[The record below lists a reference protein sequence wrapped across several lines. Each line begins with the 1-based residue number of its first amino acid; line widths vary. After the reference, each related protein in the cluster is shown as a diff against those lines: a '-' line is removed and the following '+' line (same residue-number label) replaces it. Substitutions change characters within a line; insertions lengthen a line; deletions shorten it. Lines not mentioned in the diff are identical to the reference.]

1 MKKKTLHV
9 DLDAFFASVEQLD
22 NPKLKGKAVIVGGT
36 SERGVVATCSYEAR
50 RYGIHSAMSS
60 YKAHKL
66 CPNGIFVRGHMDRYK
81 EISSQVF
88 EILHEVTDNIQQM
101 SIDEA
106 YLDITDLDEKPYDIA
121 LWIKEEVKKRIGI
134 TISVGISYNKFL
146 AKLASDWNKPDGIFK
161 ISEEDIPDLLVPL
174 PVLKVH
180 GLGKKTAAKLNNIG
194 IFTIGDILQY
204 DMKSLSYIFG
214 QSRAEEIY
222 NRIRG
227 IDYRSIKVTSIRKS
241 YGRETTF
248 SEDTRDREY
257 IRSVLDKYLVKITD
271 RLNKSSKLAKTVTVK
286 IKYEDFDQI
295 TRSHSLTSYT
305 SSFTLFK
312 EAMDLILDEVEL
324 KKKVRLVGV
333 SLSNVS
339 DSEHYQMS
347 IFDNSYNNDN
357 NKY

>member
-1 MKKKTLHV
+1 MKKKILHV

-22 NPKLKGKAVIVGGT
+22 NPKLKGKPVIVGGT
-36 SERGVVATCSYEAR
+36 SKRGVVATCSYEAR
-50 RYGIHSAMSS
+50 KYGVHSAMSS
-60 YKAHKL
+60 VMAHKL
-66 CPNGIFVRGHMDRYK
+66 CPNGIFVRGHMERYK

-88 EILHEVTDNIQQM
+88 EILHEVTDSIQQM

-106 YLDITDLDEKPYDIA
+106 YLDITDLDEDPHDIA
-121 LWIKEEVKKRIGI
+121 VWIKEEVKNRIGI
-134 TISVGISYNKFL
+134 TISIGISYNKFL

-161 ISEEDIPDLLVPL
+161 ITEEDIPDILIPL

-194 IFTIGDILQY
+194 IFTIGDLLQY
-204 DMKSLSYIFG
+204 DIKSLSYIFG

-227 IDYRSIKVTSIRKS
+227 IDNRSIKVTSIRKS

-248 SEDTRDREY
+248 SEDTKDREY
-257 IRSVLDKYLVKITD
+257 IREVLDIYLLKITD
-271 RLNKSSKLAKTVTVK
+271 RLKKSNKLAKTVTVK
-286 IKYEDFDQI
+286 IKYEDFEQI

-305 SSFTLFK
+305 SSYDLFK
-312 EAMDLILDEVEL
+312 EAMDLVLDGVEL
-324 KKKVRLVGV
+324 KKKVRLAGV
-333 SLSNVS
+333 SLSNIS

-347 IFDNSYNNDN
+347 IFD
-357 NKY
+357 

>member
-1 MKKKTLHV
+1 MDIMKRKILHV

-60 YKAHKL
+60 VMAHKL
-66 CPNGIFVRGHMDRYK
+66 CPNGIFVRGHMERYK
-81 EISSQVF
+81 EISLQVF
-88 EILHEVTDNIQQM
+88 EILHEVTGNIQQM

-106 YLDITDLDEKPYDIA
+106 YLDITNIDEKPHDIA

-161 ISEEDIPDLLVPL
+161 ISEEDMPNLLLPL

-194 IFTIGDILQY
+194 IFTIGDLLQY
-204 DMKSLSYIFG
+204 DVKNLSYIFG

-227 IDYRSIKVTSIRKS
+227 IDNRSIKITSIRKS

-248 SEDTRDREY
+248 SKDTRDREY
-257 IRSVLDKYLVKITD
+257 IRSILDKYLIKITNS
-271 RLNKSSKLAKTVTVK
+271 LNKSNMLAKTVTIK
-286 IKYEDFDQI
+286 IKYEDFEQI
-295 TRSHSLTSYT
+295 TRSHSLVSYT

-312 EAMDLILDEVEL
+312 EAMNLIINDLEL

-333 SLSNVS
+333 SLSNIS
-339 DSEHYQMS
+339 DNEYYQLTL
-347 IFDNSYNNDN
+347 FE
-357 NKY
+357 